1 MYKVE
6 IRVQAKGKKEKKEIF
21 LIGDIDSSEYH
32 DVMNAVSDYLYGLDI
47 PFDVD
52 ADGDMLIDDILISLS
67 EEEDFEQSFTAGKTT
82 YLIQGKRED

>member
-1 MYKVE
+1 M
-6 IRVQAKGKKEKKEIF
+6 
-21 LIGDIDSSEYH
+21 
-32 DVMNAVSDYLYGLDI
+32 LYQIICMVCI